1 MSKLRIVITGG
12 NGLLGS
18 HFKKKYTNKYNII
31 KYPHRIENFSKF
43 DNWVK
48 RRKFEFFIHFAAITR
63 SESIKLKKK
72 INLINVR
79 SSINIIKKL
88 NKNKIRGFQ
97 FFLFISSSHVYGFSK
112 KSVSEEYKRNPIN
125 IYGKSKKNVEDYI
138 LKNQNK
144 NYFKCGIARIFNTT
158 GKNQKRGNFVPDM
171 VDKIKK
177 NNKIFNVNEFRDF
190 IHIDDVCRSLE
201 IILIKKVTRPVN
213 ISSGKKINLI
223 EVCKKINNFFIK
235 KKNLKFNKEKVKD
248 LFGNNNYL
256 KKLGMTKFKN
266 IDQIIKAFKY

>member
-1 MSKLRIVITGG
+1 MVGSQNSSDAFLWDMRRLVADKIAYDYVGGLREVSNKHNLTTWLENYGHWGFPGEFLMYGG
-12 NGLLGS
+12 QTDELGGEFWS
-18 HFKKKYTNKYNII
+18 EGTLGDV
-31 KYPHRIENFSKF
+31 EN
-43 DNWVK
+43 
-48 RRKFEFFIHFAAITR
+48 RAAT
-63 SESIKLKKK
+63 SA
-72 INLINVR
+72 
-79 SSINIIKKL
+79 
-88 NKNKIRGFQ
+88 G
-97 FFLFISSSHVYGFSK
+97 H
-112 KSVSEEYKRNPIN
+112 

-190 IHIDDVCRSLE
+190 IHIDDVCKSLE
-201 IILIKKVTRPVN
+201 IILIKNVTQPVN
-213 ISSGKKINLI
+213 VSSGKKINLI
-223 EVCKKINNFFIK
+223 AVCKKINKFFIK
-235 KKNLKFNKEKVKD
+235 KKNLKFDKEKGKD
-248 LFGNNNYL
+248 LFENNNYL

>member
-1 MSKLRIVITGG
+1 MV
-12 NGLLGS
+12 
-18 HFKKKYTNKYNII
+18 F
-31 KYPHRIENFSKF
+31 
-43 DNWVK
+43 
-48 RRKFEFFIHFAAITR
+48 
-63 SESIKLKKK
+63 LK
-72 INLINVR
+72 N
-79 SSINIIKKL
+79 
-88 NKNKIRGFQ
+88 
-97 FFLFISSSHVYGFSK
+97 
-112 KSVSEEYKRNPIN
+112 VSEEYKRNPIN

-223 EVCKKINNFFIK
+223 EVCKKINKFFIK
-235 KKNLKFNKEKVKD
+235 KNNLKFDKEKGKD